1 MTTVLP
7 GNRALLQGLYLELT
21 AELEEAS
28 AAASTVGTADTG
40 DEADVGSRAEAREQ
54 QLTLAA
60 SLRGRRD
67 QVEVALQRL
76 DDGTYGRCSTC
87 GEAIPAERLEA
98 CPWVT
103 ECVAC
108 KRAHER

>member
-1 MTTVLP
+1 MTTVLSD
-7 GNRALLQGLYLELT
+7 NRALLQGLYLELT

-28 AAASTVGTADTG
+28 ATASAVAGVGTG
-40 DEADVGSRAEAREQ
+40 DEADVGASASAREQ

-60 SLRGRRD
+60 SIRARREQVQAALR
-67 QVEVALQRL
+67 RL
-76 DDGTYGRCSTC
+76 DAGTYGPCSAC
-87 GEAIPAERLEA
+87 GEPIPAERLEA

-108 KRAHER
+108 KRARER

>member
-28 AAASTVGTADTG
+28 AAASTVGIADTG

-60 SLRGRRD
+60 SIRGRRE

-76 DDGTYGRCSTC
+76 DAGTYGRCSTC

>member
-7 GNRALLQGLYLELT
+7 DNRALLQGLYLELT
-21 AELEEAS
+21 AELEETSAVAS
-28 AAASTVGTADTG
+28 AVAVAETG

-60 SLRGRRD
+60 SIRSRRD
-67 QVEVALQRL
+67 QVEAALHRL
-76 DDGTYGRCSTC
+76 DAGTYGRCATC
-87 GEAIPAERLEA
+87 HEPIPVERLEA

>member
-1 MTTVLP
+1 MTTVLAD
-7 GNRALLQGLYLELT
+7 NRALLQGLYLELT

-28 AAASTVGTADTG
+28 AVASAVSGMDTG

-60 SLRGRRD
+60 SIRGRRD
-67 QVEVALQRL
+67 QVEAALQRL
-76 DDGTYGRCSTC
+76 DAGTYGRCSTC
-87 GEAIPAERLEA
+87 GEPIPAERLEA

>member
-1 MTTVLP
+1 MTTVLSD
-7 GNRALLQGLYLELT
+7 NRALLQGLYLELT

-28 AAASTVGTADTG
+28 AAASVVGIAEAG

-67 QVEVALQRL
+67 QVEAALQRL
-76 DDGTYGRCSTC
+76 
-87 GEAIPAERLEA
+87 ERSRSNG
-98 CPWVT
+98 WR
-103 ECVAC
+103 
-108 KRAHER
+108 RAHG

>member
-1 MTTVLP
+1 MTTMLSD
-7 GNRALLQGLYLELT
+7 NRALLQGLYLELT

-28 AAASTVGTADTG
+28 AVASTVGTVASG

-60 SLRGRRD
+60 TIRGRRD
-67 QVEVALQRL
+67 QVEAALQRL
-76 DDGTYGRCSTC
+76 DAGTYGRCATC
-87 GEAIPAERLEA
+87 REPIPAERLEV

>member
-1 MTTVLP
+1 MTTVLSD
-7 GNRALLQGLYLELT
+7 NRALLQGLYLELT
-21 AELEEAS
+21 AELEETSAVAS
-28 AAASTVGTADTG
+28 AVGGMDIG

-60 SLRGRRD
+60 SIRARRD
-67 QVEVALQRL
+67 QVGAALQRL
-76 DDGTYGRCSTC
+76 DDGTYGRCATC